1 MFQVNEFCN
10 TRSISFLIHSER
22 NNDTIGIVRMRALV
36 CFLSNVT
43 RKDYLDAGLELII
56 N

>member
-1 MFQVNEFCN
+1 MSFIY
-10 TRSISFLIHSER
+10 TISISFLIHTDR
-22 NNDTIGIVRMRALV
+22 NNDTIGIVRTRALV